1 MPKNSKYRF
10 KSKSKLDDRDGPN
23 TKNKVKPSP
32 VSLFL
37 PINLKNA
44 EKHGWDELDIIIITG
59 DAYVDH
65 PNFGAAIIGR
75 VLEDAGF
82 KVGIIPQPK
91 WDSVDDFKI
100 LGKPRLF
107 FAVTAGNTDSMVG
120 NYAPSQRLR
129 HDDAYSPGGKEG
141 LRPNRAVV
149 VYSNRIKEAYPD
161 TPIVIGGIEASLRR
175 LAHYDYWS
183 DKVRQSILADAPA
196 NLLVYG
202 MGELQTV
209 EIAKRLDGGEQI
221 DEIHDIDGTAW
232 KMEVK
237 RWREEKAKP
246 NLTDRYI
253 ELPTYTEVSKDKVLY
268 AKAFKITELEQDA
281 VRGLGLVQPHPKTV
295 VVQNKPMRA
304 LSQEELDHVY
314 ELPFTREAHPSY
326 KEPVPAL
333 DVVKF
338 SITTHRGCF
347 GSCSFC
353 AISMHQGRMI
363 TSRSIDSVVREAQ
376 RLTRIRGFKGIING
390 VGGPSANMY
399 GMECKKWEKSGAC
412 KDKLCLYPQ
421 PCQSLDTS
429 HAQTIEMMRRLR
441 GVEGVEKVFV
451 GYGVRYD
458 LALLDEEYMEELC
471 AHHVSGQLKV
481 APEHYIK
488 QVTDA
493 MRKPGREVFERFSDK
508 FREINKRLG
517 KEQYLVTFLIS
528 SHPGCTMDNMI
539 ELAEYIRDR
548 RMYTKQVQDFTP
560 TPMTAA
566 TCMFHTGLDPFT
578 GEELYIAKGQREKRM
593 QRALLR
599 YKDPENYNLVHDA
612 LDRAGRMDLVGTA
625 WNCLIG
631 RKKW

>member
-1 MPKNSKYRF
+1 MAKNSKSKTR
-10 KSKSKLDDRDGPN
+10 SKSKDRAGPN
-23 TKNKVKPSP
+23 TKNKIKPAP

-44 EKHGWDELDIIIITG
+44 EKRGWDELDIIIITG

-82 KVGIIPQPK
+82 KVGIIAQPK
-91 WDSVDDFKI
+91 WDSVEDFKK

-107 FAVTAGNTDSMVG
+107 FAVTAGNTDSMVS
-120 NYAPSQRLR
+120 NYTPSQRLR
-129 HDDAYSPGGKEG
+129 RDDSYSPGGKTG
-141 LRPNRAVV
+141 FRPNRAVV

-161 TPIVIGGIEASLRR
+161 TPIVIGGIESSLRR

-221 DEIHDIDGTAW
+221 GDIRDIDGTAW

-237 RWREEKAKP
+237 RWREEKAKTKP
-246 NLTDRYI
+246 NLADKYI
-253 ELPTYTEVSKDKVLY
+253 ELPAYTEVSKDKVLY
-268 AKAFKITELEQDA
+268 AKAFKTTELEQDA
-281 VRGLGLVQPHPKTV
+281 VRGKGLVQPHPKTV
-295 VVQNKPMRA
+295 IVQNKPMRA

-314 ELPFTREAHPSY
+314 ELPFTRESHPSY

-363 TSRSIDSVVREAQ
+363 TSRSIDSVVREAE
-376 RLTRIRGFKGIING
+376 RLTKIRGFKGIING

-399 GMECKKWEKSGAC
+399 GMECKKWEKHGAC
-412 KDKLCLYPQ
+412 KDKLCLYPE
-421 PCQSLDTS
+421 PCPSLDTS
-429 HAQTIEMMRRLR
+429 HSQAIEMMRRLR
-441 GVEGVEKVFV
+441 GVEGVSKVFV

-458 LALLDEEYMEELC
+458 LALLDDEYMEELC

-488 QVTDA
+488 EVTDA
-493 MRKPGREVFERFSDK
+493 MRKPGREVFERFAEK
-508 FREINKRLG
+508 FREINKKLG

-528 SHPGCTMDNMI
+528 SHPGCTMDDMI
-539 ELAEYIRDR
+539 ELAEYIRDK

-566 TCMFHTGLDPFT
+566 TCMFYTGLDPFT
-578 GEELYIAKGQREKRM
+578 GEEVYVARGQREKRM

-599 YKDPENYNLVHDA
+599 YKDPENYKLVYDA
-612 LDRAGRMDLVGTA
+612 LDKAGRMDLIGTA